1 LNMKLAETESI
12 MHDVIR
18 EIAGEKLDIENYKV
32 VLLIDFLP
40 GFRVFRII
48 ANK

>member
-1 LNMKLAETESI
+1 MQVYALNMKLAETESI

-32 VLLIDFLP
+32 VILTSCW
-40 GFRVFRII
+40 V
-48 ANK
+48 